1 MVQTFPAAL
10 RDVPSVISPVANFV
24 MKTKRQRNMKTKSYD
39 EMTAA
44 EQLHWVLDFSEFANN
59 QMPVL
64 MNLRGTWSP
73 EHRKMMERGLQLL
86 TAFPFALEY
95 AETALRFGD
104 YDRRTYRLPY
114 YVDGIKE
121 KISANVVV
129 RDAGGNAF
137 AYVPQMKQT
146 QRRRG
151 RPTREEAYQ
160 WQMMMASGQ
169 SDDMETE
176 KQQAIARMLGLEVVT
191 NPTGREKNNEEMR
204 TEREAKAAREAKM
217 NPGLFA
223 EEEKSKAQGEGGDGK
238 AAAYGEPTTTPP
250 STIAAMSQ
258 ARLHLDQL
266 SWLLSPELKERVAA
280 IADLRSTAASYAEQ
294 AKVMAERGDKAEVVE
309 PVAQLAA
316 KYTEL
321 YEKIYEDV
329 DVELATVCYRLKND
343 EPFAQRFMKRFGVK
357 DPSDII
363 RELKPYLSKMPP
375 EFEVRVKAIIEHES
389 PEYIAKV
396 KAEKA
401 RKQEVDAILK
411 YLRRKDKT
419 ATKKRV
425 ETSEKKFERLAQLI
439 GDEQAEIYRP
449 ILTAIQEEYKNS
461 TAAKPLH
468 TENG

>member
-1 MVQTFPAAL
+1 MTG
-10 RDVPSVISPVANFV
+10 
-24 MKTKRQRNMKTKSYD
+24 KYYK
-39 EMTAA
+39 EMTTA
-44 EQLHWVLDFSEFANN
+44 EQLRWVTEFTEFANR

-64 MNLRGTWSP
+64 MGLRGAWSP
-73 EHRKMMERGLQLL
+73 EHKRMMEKGLRLL
-86 TAFPFALEY
+86 AAFPSAQEY

-114 YVDGIKE
+114 YVDGIKAE
-121 KISANVVV
+121 ISANVVV
-129 RDAGGNAF
+129 RDAEGNAF
-137 AYVPQMKQT
+137 AYVPQMKQM

-160 WQMMMASGQ
+160 WQAMMAAGQ
-169 SDDMETE
+169 EDVETE
-176 KQQAIARMLGLEVVT
+176 KQQAIARLLGLEVIT
-191 NPTGREKNNEEMR
+191 NPAGREKNNDEMR
-204 TEREAKAAREAKM
+204 AEREAKAAREAKM

-238 AAAYGEPTTTPP
+238 AAAYGEPTATPP
-250 STIAAMSQ
+250 SNIAAMSQ

-266 SWLLSPELKERVAA
+266 SWLLSPELKERV
-280 IADLRSTAASYAEQ
+280 DNVRELRSTAASYAEQ
-294 AKVMAERGDKAEVVE
+294 AKVMAERGDKPEVVE

-321 YEKIYEDV
+321 YEQIYEDV

-343 EPFAQRFMKRFGVK
+343 EPYAQRFGKRFGVK
-357 DPSDII
+357 DASAII
-363 RELKPYLSKMPP
+363 KELKPYLQKMPT
-375 EFEVRVKAIIEHES
+375 EFEVRVKAIIEQES

-425 ETSEKKFERLAQLI
+425 ETSEKKFERLVQLM
-439 GDEQAEIYRP
+439 GEEQAEIYRP
-449 ILTAIQEEYKNS
+449 LLTAIQEEY
-461 TAAKPLH
+461 AAK
-468 TENG
+468 TTDDEDGGN

>member
-1 MVQTFPAAL
+1 
-10 RDVPSVISPVANFV
+10 
-24 MKTKRQRNMKTKSYD
+24 MKTKSYD

-121 KISANVVV
+121 KISSNVVV

-169 SDDMETE
+169 SDDVETE
-176 KQQAIARMLGLEVVT
+176 KQQAIARLLGLEVIT
-191 NPTGREKNNEEMR
+191 NPAGREKNNEEMR
-204 TEREAKAAREAKM
+204 AEREAKAAREAKM

-238 AAAYGEPTTTPP
+238 AAAYGEPTIAPT

-266 SWLLSPELKERVAA
+266 SWLLSPELKERV
-280 IADLRSTAASYAEQ
+280 DNVRELRSTAASYAEQ
-294 AKVMAERGDKAEVVE
+294 AKVMAERGDKPEVVE

-321 YEKIYEDV
+321 YEQIYEDV

-343 EPFAQRFMKRFGVK
+343 EPFAQRFGKRFGVK
-357 DPSDII
+357 DASAII
-363 RELKPYLSKMPP
+363 KELKPYLQKMPP
-375 EFEVRVKAIIEHES
+375 EFEVRVKSIIEQES

-425 ETSEKKFERLAQLI
+425 ETSEKKFAKLVKLI
-439 GDEQAEIYRP
+439 GEEQAEIYRP
-449 ILTAIQEEYKNS
+449 ILTAIQEEYENS

-468 TENG
+468 AENG

>member
-1 MVQTFPAAL
+1 M
-10 RDVPSVISPVANFV
+10 N
-24 MKTKRQRNMKTKSYD
+24 KKSYN

-44 EQLHWVLDFSEFANN
+44 EQLRWVTEFSEFANR

-64 MNLRGTWSP
+64 MGLRGAWSP
-73 EHRKMMERGLQLL
+73 EHKRMMEAGLRLL
-86 TAFPFALEY
+86 TAFPFAQEY

-114 YVDGIKE
+114 YVDGIKKE
-121 KISANVVV
+121 ISANVVV
-129 RDAGGNAF
+129 RDAEGNAF
-137 AYVPQMKQT
+137 AYVPQMKQM

-160 WQMMMASGQ
+160 WQAMMAAGQ
-169 SDDMETE
+169 EDVETE
-176 KQQAIARMLGLEVVT
+176 KQQAIARLLGLEVIT
-191 NPTGREKNNEEMR
+191 NPAGREKNNDEMR
-204 TEREAKAAREAKM
+204 AEREAKAAREAKM
-217 NPGLFA
+217 NPGLFDERTA
-223 EEEKSKAQGEGGDGK
+223 TGK
-238 AAAYGEPTTTPP
+238 PDNLENPENPENPGRPKRQAATP

-266 SWLLSPELKERVAA
+266 SWLLSPDLKERV
-280 IADLRSTAASYAEQ
+280 DNVRELRSTAASYAEQ
-294 AKVMAERGDKAEVVE
+294 AKVMAERGDKPEVVE

-321 YEKIYEDV
+321 YEQIYEDV
-329 DVELATVCYRLKND
+329 DVELATVCYRLKNE
-343 EPFAQRFMKRFGVK
+343 EPFAQRFGKRFGVK
-357 DPSDII
+357 DASAII
-363 RELKPYLSKMPP
+363 KELKPYLQKMPP
-375 EFEVRVKAIIEHES
+375 EFEVRVKTIIEQES

-425 ETSEKKFERLAQLI
+425 ETSEKKFERLVQLM
-439 GDEQAEIYRP
+439 GEEQAETYRP
-449 ILTAIQEEYKNS
+449 LLIAIQEEY
-461 TAAKPLH
+461 AAKA
-468 TENG
+468 TDDKNG

>member
-1 MVQTFPAAL
+1 M
-10 RDVPSVISPVANFV
+10 DKKNY
-24 MKTKRQRNMKTKSYD
+24 ND
-39 EMTAA
+39 MTAA
-44 EQLHWVLDFSEFANN
+44 EQLQWVTEFSEFANK
-59 QMPVL
+59 QMAVL

-73 EHRKMMERGLQLL
+73 EHKRMMEAGLRLL
-86 TAFPFALEY
+86 TAFSFAQEY
-95 AETALRFGD
+95 AETALRYGD

-114 YVDGIKE
+114 YVDGIKAE
-121 KISANVVV
+121 ISANVVV
-129 RDAGGNAF
+129 RDAEGNAF
-137 AYVPQMKQT
+137 AYVPQMKQM

-160 WQMMMASGQ
+160 WQAMKAAGQ
-169 SDDMETE
+169 EDVETE
-176 KQQAIARMLGLEVVT
+176 KQQAIARLLGLEVIT
-191 NPTGREKNNEEMR
+191 NPAGREKNNEEMR
-204 TEREAKAAREAKM
+204 AEREAKAALEAKM

-223 EEEKSKAQGEGGDGK
+223 EEEKSKAQGEGGTGDG
-238 AAAYGEPTTTPP
+238 AATMLQQREQAQPP

-266 SWLLSPELKERVAA
+266 SWLLSPELKERV
-280 IADLRSTAASYAEQ
+280 DNVRELRSTAASYAEQ
-294 AKVMAERGDKAEVVE
+294 AKVMAERGDKPEVVE

-321 YEKIYEDV
+321 YEQIYEDV

-343 EPFAQRFMKRFGVK
+343 EPYAQRFGKRFGVK
-357 DPSDII
+357 DASDII
-363 RELKPYLSKMPP
+363 KELKPYLQKMPP
-375 EFEVRVKAIIEHES
+375 EFEVRVKAIIEQES

-425 ETSEKKFERLAQLI
+425 ETSEKKFGRLVQLM
-439 GDEQAEIYRP
+439 GEKQAETYRP
-449 ILTAIQEEYKNS
+449 LLTAIQEEYKS
-461 TAAKPLH
+461 T
-468 TENG
+468 TELQPAGNGQSDM

>member
-1 MVQTFPAAL
+1 MTG
-10 RDVPSVISPVANFV
+10 
-24 MKTKRQRNMKTKSYD
+24 KYYK
-39 EMTAA
+39 EMTVA
-44 EQLHWVLDFSEFANN
+44 EQLRWVTEFTEFANR

-64 MNLRGTWSP
+64 MGLQGSWLP
-73 EHRKMMERGLQLL
+73 EHKRMMEKGLRLL
-86 TAFPFALEY
+86 AAFPSAQEY

-114 YVDGIKE
+114 YVDGIKSE
-121 KISANVVV
+121 ISANVVV
-129 RDAGGNAF
+129 RDAEGNAF
-137 AYVPQMKQT
+137 AYVPQMKQM

-160 WQMMMASGQ
+160 WQAMMA
-169 SDDMETE
+169 
-176 KQQAIARMLGLEVVT
+176 AVT
-191 NPTGREKNNEEMR
+191 NPAGREKNNDEMR
-204 TEREAKAAREAKM
+204 AEREAKAAREAKM
-217 NPGLFA
+217 NPELFA
-223 EEEKSKAQGEGGDGK
+223 EDEKSKAQGEGGDGK
-238 AAAYGEPTTTPP
+238 AAAYGEPTATPQ

-266 SWLLSPELKERVAA
+266 SWLLSPELKERV
-280 IADLRSTAASYAEQ
+280 DNVRELRSTAASYAEQ
-294 AKVMAERGDKAEVVE
+294 AKVMAERGDKPEVVE

-321 YEKIYEDV
+321 YEQIYEDV

-343 EPFAQRFMKRFGVK
+343 EPYAQRFGKRFGVK
-357 DPSDII
+357 DASAII
-363 RELKPYLSKMPP
+363 KELKPYLQKMPP
-375 EFEVRVKAIIEHES
+375 EFEVRVKAIIEQES

-425 ETSEKKFERLAQLI
+425 ETSEKKFERLVQLM
-439 GDEQAEIYRP
+439 GEEQAETYRP
-449 ILTAIQEEYKNS
+449 LLTAIQEEY
-461 TAAKPLH
+461 AAKA
-468 TENG
+468 TDDKNG

>member
-1 MVQTFPAAL
+1 MTVADQL
-10 RDVPSVISPVANFV
+10 R
-24 MKTKRQRNMKTKSYD
+24 
-39 EMTAA
+39 
-44 EQLHWVLDFSEFANN
+44 WVEEFSEFVGK

-64 MNLRGTWSP
+64 MGLQGSWSP
-73 EHRKMMERGLQLL
+73 EHKRMMERGLRLL
-86 TAFPFALEY
+86 AAFPSAQEY

-114 YVDGIKE
+114 YIDGVKE
-121 KISANVVV
+121 EISANVVV
-129 RDAGGNAF
+129 RDAEGNAF
-137 AYVPQMKQT
+137 AYVPQMKQM

-160 WQMMMASGQ
+160 WQMMMAAGQ
-169 SDDMETE
+169 EEDVETE
-176 KQQAIARMLGLEVVT
+176 KQQAIARLLGLEVIT
-191 NPTGREKNNEEMR
+191 NPAGREKNNEEMR
-204 TEREAKAAREAKM
+204 AEREARAARDAKM

-223 EEEKSKAQGEGGDGK
+223 EEEKDKAQGEGGAGDG
-238 AAAYGEPTTTPP
+238 AATMLQQRGQAIAPQ

-266 SWLLSPELKERVAA
+266 SWLLSPELKERV
-280 IADLRSTAASYAEQ
+280 DNVRELRSTAASYAEQ
-294 AKVMAERGDKAEVVE
+294 AKMMAERGDKAELIE

-316 KYTEL
+316 QNTEA
-321 YEKIYEDV
+321 YEQIYDDV
-329 DVELATVCYRLKND
+329 DNELATVCYRLKHD
-343 EPFAQRFMKRFGVK
+343 APFAAKFMKRFGMKDVSGIVK
-357 DPSDII
+357 
-363 RELKPYLSKMPP
+363 ELKPYLAKMPP
-375 EFEVRVKAIIEHES
+375 EFEVRVKAVMEQES

-425 ETSEKKFERLAQLI
+425 ETSEKKFERLVELM
-439 GDEQAEIYRP
+439 GEEQAEIYRP
-449 ILTAIQEEYKNS
+449 LLVAIQEEYQAAA
-461 TAAKPLH
+461 TAKPSP